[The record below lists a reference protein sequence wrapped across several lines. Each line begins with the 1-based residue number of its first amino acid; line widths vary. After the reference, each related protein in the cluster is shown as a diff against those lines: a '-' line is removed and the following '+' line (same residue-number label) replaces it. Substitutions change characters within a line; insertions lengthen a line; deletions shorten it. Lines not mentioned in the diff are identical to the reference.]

1 MARIVVSEFVT
12 LDGFIDEPKW
22 TWQFSRGPEANRFK
36 LDELFASDAL
46 LLGRVTYEG
55 FAQAWPSMTDDAGFA
70 EKMNGMRK
78 YVVSATMTD
87 VEATWH
93 NTTVLR
99 GEVVREVAE
108 LKSEAGGDILV
119 EGSCQ
124 LVHTLVEQNL
134 VDEYRLMV
142 FPIVLGGS
150 QHLFPNLSAEQ
161 VRLSLTEAKTDD
173 SGVLLLTYEPAPT
186 ELPAADEVLASSSRA

>member
-1 MARIVVSEFVT
+1 
-12 LDGFIDEPKW
+12 
-22 TWQFSRGPEANRFK
+22 
-36 LDELFASDAL
+36 
-46 LLGRVTYEG
+46 
-55 FAQAWPSMTDDAGFA
+55 
-70 EKMNGMRK
+70 MRK

-99 GEVVREVAE
+99 GDVVREVAE

-134 VDEYRLMV
+134 IDEYRLMV
-142 FPIVLGGS
+142 FPLVLGGS
-150 QHLFPNLSAEQ
+150 KHLFPNLNAEE

-173 SGVLLLTYEPAPT
+173 SGVLLLTYAPAAPT